1 MLRAGPRSLR
11 EPPRGG
17 SKRFGEVSK
26 SIAHTP
32 LTCVNFSYT
41 ALQPETDASPLADA
55 HGGTIACWRRRLIA
69 CAAGFIL
76 AACATGDP
84 MRINSPSFSDHP
96 AATADSDTDRGTP
109 APRGQGAA
117 TAVPD
122 ADDVALNDLWQ
133 ERTSSMSSNRDY
145 PIGPGDILT
154 ISVPQME
161 ELQERRVRVATS
173 GTIELPLIG
182 SVQAGGLTEDG
193 LQAELDKKLNNF
205 MYNPQASVF
214 VDEYHNREVA
224 VIGAVNH
231 PGLVLLNN
239 ANETVLDVL
248 TQAGGLAS
256 TAADEI
262 ILIPIQQGADPN
274 LAQRVSMVAE
284 NGAVGGGAGA
294 TATDAGPGAMAD
306 EGPST
311 ELRPRAAGQAIK
323 GGNAALGERQN
334 RENAEETASAQPDI
348 AASTL
353 RMLPG
358 NARPLTIKIKSTSLT
373 GAGKYINLPMRPGDV
388 IVVPGGGNAMV
399 VGWVQS
405 PGYFQV
411 GSGLTVLGAIGA
423 AGGPMYAAD
432 TKAITLIRS
441 NKDGSKETIAVN
453 LDRVSKGTDPDL
465 PVKAN
470 DVIDVP
476 YSGLR
481 IGPYIF
487 YQVLSRMGVMGP
499 AIPY

>member
-1 MLRAGPRSLR
+1 MGD
-11 EPPRGG
+11 
-17 SKRFGEVSK
+17 
-26 SIAHTP
+26 SIAQAP
-32 LTCVNFSYT
+32 LTCVKFSYS
-41 ALQPETDASPLADA
+41 ALKPETYASPLADA
-55 HGGTIACWRRRLIA
+55 HDGAIARWRRRVIA
-69 CAAGFIL
+69 FAAGLML

-84 MRINSPSFSDHP
+84 MRLNPPSFSEHP
-96 AATADSDTDRGTP
+96 TTTHDSDTDTGSP
-109 APRGQGAA
+109 VSAGPGAS
-117 TAVPD
+117 TAVQD
-122 ADDVALNDLWQ
+122 ADDLALNDLWQ
-133 ERTSSMSSNRDY
+133 ERTSSMSSNEDY
-145 PIGPGDILT
+145 PIGPGDILM
-154 ISVPQME
+154 ISVPQMD
-161 ELQERRVRVATS
+161 ELQERRVRVSTT
-173 GTIELPLIG
+173 GTIELPLVG
-182 SVQAGGLTEDG
+182 SVQAGGLTEDA
-193 LQAELDKKLNNF
+193 LQAELDEKLNNF

-214 VDEYHNREVA
+214 VEEYHNREVA

-262 ILIPIQQGADPN
+262 ILIPIQQGSDPN
-274 LAQRVSMVAE
+274 LAQRVSMVAD
-284 NGAVGGGAGA
+284 NGSVGGTAGA
-294 TATDAGPGAMAD
+294 TATDAGPGAASD
-306 EGPST
+306 DGPST
-311 ELRPRAAGQAIK
+311 QLRPHGAGEAIK

-334 RENAEETASAQPDI
+334 RENAEETASTQPDI

-358 NARPLTIKIKSTSLT
+358 NARPLTIKIRSTSLT

-399 VGWVQS
+399 VGWVQT

-432 TKAITLIRS
+432 TKDITLIRS
-441 NKDGSKETIAVN
+441 NKDGSKETIPVN

-487 YQVLSRMGVMGP
+487 YSVISRMGLGGP
-499 AIPY
+499 AIPF